1 MKKMFSLLVVLL
13 LFLTLCTVS
22 FSDEEESKY
31 RKDFVVSKTTK
42 LEVPESTSGEIK
54 FNLKGNYIIE
64 IIGDESNIALNDA
77 ISVFRVKGRKE
88 SFIVPKHILARYYK
102 FKVKFRK
109 DRIYKIFYRTT
120 NQKSTLNIK
129 VRKIK

>member
-1 MKKMFSLLVVLL
+1 MKKISLLVVLL

-31 RKDFVVSKTTK
+31 RKDFVVSKTSK

-77 ISVFRVKGRKE
+77 ISVFRGRKE
-88 SFIVPKHILARYYK
+88 SFIVHKHISARYYK
-102 FKVKFRK
+102 FKIKFRK
-109 DRIYKIFYRTT
+109 DRIYKIFYRST
-120 NQKSTLNIK
+120 NQKSTINIK
-129 VRKIK
+129 VRRMK

>member
-1 MKKMFSLLVVLL
+1 MFSLLVVLL

-54 FNLKGNYIIE
+54 FNLKGNYI
-64 IIGDESNIALNDA
+64 DRK
-77 ISVFRVKGRKE
+77 SVV
-88 SFIVPKHILARYYK
+88 
-102 FKVKFRK
+102 
-109 DRIYKIFYRTT
+109 
-120 NQKSTLNIK
+120 
-129 VRKIK
+129 